1 MKKLQIAIIAV
12 FTIVIVFI
20 STLGLRKASDTED
33 YSKYKKVY
41 LNASWAYNYE
51 DVSELTENCDLAAY
65 ISVTGWESNH
75 KYKDYGVDLTVFTA
89 EIQDSLFGKKDGT
102 VRIVMTG
109 KIDEKEKKIYEI
121 ADDPLMKPGDEF
133 FVFAKANEDGTYTIL
148 SGPQG
153 RFAIVNDA
161 VYSLNVCD
169 NQVKMHNSGSNININ
184 NQSKEDFYSQINAA
198 IVERQHVTS

>member
-1 MKKLQIAIIAV
+1 MKKLQIATIAV

-89 EIQDSLFGKKDGT
+89 EIQDSLFGKKEGT

-109 KIDEKEKKIYEI
+109 KIDEKEKIIYEI
-121 ADDPLMKPGDEF
+121 ADDPLMKPGDKF

-153 RFAIVNDA
+153 RFVIVNDA

-198 IVERQHVTS
+198 IVERQHITS

>member
-1 MKKLQIAIIAV
+1 MKKLQIATIAV

-89 EIQDSLFGKKDGT
+89 EIQDSLFGKKEGT

-109 KIDEKEKKIYEI
+109 KIDEKEKIIYEI
-121 ADDPLMKPGDEF
+121 ADDPLMKPGDKF

-198 IVERQHVTS
+198 IVERQHITS

>member
-75 KYKDYGVDLTVFTA
+75 KYKDYGVEAVNNIL
-89 EIQDSLFGKKDGT
+89 
-102 VRIVMTG
+102 TG
-109 KIDEKEKKIYEI
+109 KTDKSDIWNVNTEKEYHEK
-121 ADDPLMKPGDEF
+121 G
-133 FVFAKANEDGTYTIL
+133 
-148 SGPQG
+148 
-153 RFAIVNDA
+153 
-161 VYSLNVCD
+161 
-169 NQVKMHNSGSNININ
+169 
-184 NQSKEDFYSQINAA
+184 
-198 IVERQHVTS
+198 